1 MLIGEI
7 KMHCSCAK
15 SLIEGDKPL
24 VHVGAGNLRLYADSR
39 KCERLEGHIC
49 RNSSQ
54 RTRLA
59 VGILGWWR
67 EGYLAR
73 SRPLP
78 WNSRPKVPFP
88 QVYRV
93 RTRKLVVER
102 LPARPRQVPPFKEPL
117 KVGAGVRDAI
127 AAGGAVELVA

>member
-59 VGILGWWR
+59 GIWAYLAGGGKATWR
-67 EGYLAR
+67 EAVLYLGIAAPKCR
-73 SRPLP
+73 FPKFIESEPGNWSLNASLHVPGSHLRRPLP
-78 WNSRPKVPFP
+78 I
-88 QVYRV
+88 
-93 RTRKLVVER
+93 ER
-102 LPARPRQVPPFKEPL
+102 AFHI
-117 KVGAGVRDAI
+117 GVI
-127 AAGGAVELVA
+127 